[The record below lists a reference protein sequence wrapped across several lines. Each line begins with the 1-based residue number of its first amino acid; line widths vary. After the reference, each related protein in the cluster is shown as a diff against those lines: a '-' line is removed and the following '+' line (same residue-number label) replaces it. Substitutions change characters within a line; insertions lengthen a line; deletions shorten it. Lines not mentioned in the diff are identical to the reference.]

1 MSGLQALYN
10 QQILAHSK
18 RQEHRGPLEGATHRA
33 QAHNPLCGDE
43 LELMLLLDHD
53 GRCVSA
59 RFVGQG
65 CALCMASASMMAQA
79 IEGLEQRELEGLW
92 ALLSAALEPDALS
105 PVAPL
110 GLDALLVARKAPA
123 RKRCI
128 TLPWLALRDA
138 LATPRV
144 V

>member
-1 MSGLQALYN
+1 MSPIQDLYT
-10 QQILAHSK
+10 QKLLDYSK

-43 LELMLLLDHD
+43 LELMLRLDHD

-65 CALCMASASMMAQA
+65 CALCIASASMMAQA

-92 ALLSAALEPDALS
+92 GLLSAALEPDAS
-105 PVAPL
+105 TPVAPL
-110 GLDALLVARKAPA
+110 GLDALLVARQVPA

-128 TLPWLALRDA
+128 TLSWLALRDA